1 MLHFSTDLNHLN
13 DLDLVLQGDD
23 LAIHRLHGNDV
34 LILLVKVD
42 AVDASEELLEVGLD
56 DSGVG
61 RLTQNLQQ
69 VVVTNEVE
77 SGELGTLL
85 LQWPQLT
92 MKNDDNLML

>member
-1 MLHFSTDLNHLN
+1 MQHSSTDLNHLN
-13 DLDLVLQGDD
+13 DLDLVLQGHD
-23 LAIHRLHGNDV
+23 LAIHRPHGDNV

-56 DSGVG
+56 DGGVG
-61 RLTQNLQQ
+61 GLTQNLQQ
-69 VVVTNEVE
+69 VVITDEVE

-85 LQWPQLT
+85 LQWQQLT